1 MPVGLPLLD
10 RAVWSEPRE
19 PIHRRDTLGKQGSGC
34 LSCAW
39 DPHTAS
45 RSQGNCSDSNVLR
58 DSRHASGR
66 GWHLNFETNLRSS
79 SQARPHVGGETRT
92 AAVDRMFLRSDETGG
107 QVAVKLQHAP
117 AACRT
122 AVDMDENIHGR
133 KTSTAACAGLWVEQ
147 WAPGSVGTNTQTEHS
162 GA

>member
-19 PIHRRDTLGKQGSGC
+19 PIHRRDTMGKQGSGC

-39 DPHTAS
+39 DPDTAS

-66 GWHLNFETNLRSS
+66 GWHLNFETNLRRS
-79 SQARPHVGGETRT
+79 SQHLFKPDHMLGAKRALRQWTGCSSEAMRQEDKLPSSCSTLPPHVGPQSIWTRT
-92 AAVDRMFLRSDETGG
+92 SMEER
-107 QVAVKLQHAP
+107 QAP
-117 AACRT
+117 PPVRA
-122 AVDMDENIHGR
+122 
-133 KTSTAACAGLWVEQ
+133 
-147 WAPGSVGTNTQTEHS
+147 S
-162 GA
+162 G